1 MKTLEDVKIDMEND
15 IKYLFSLDISV
26 LNKLLD
32 DPILKEG
39 LFKRAAIYYDLAT
52 KASQPL
58 PKIFTLIYINN
69 YSQKQVAKELGISQS
84 YVSRLHKKLL
94 LYFVDKINEM
104 EEKGSYICDENSMND
119 LLSSVYYKAAPGLDP
134 DLEWNE

>member
-1 MKTLEDVKIDMEND
+1 M
-15 IKYLFSLDISV
+15 DISV

-69 YSQKQVAKELGISQS
+69 YSQKQVAKELGISQN

-104 EEKGSYICDENSMND
+104 EENNSYICEKSIMNN
-119 LLSSVYYKAAPGLDP
+119 LLSSVYYKADP

>member
-15 IKYLFSLDISV
+15 IKYLFSLELSV
-26 LNKLLD
+26 VNKLLD

-39 LFKRAAIYYDLAT
+39 LFKRAAIYYDLAM
-52 KASQPL
+52 KAPSPL
-58 PKIFTLIYINN
+58 PNIFGLIYIHNCT
-69 YSQKQVAKELGISQS
+69 QKQAALLLGISGS
-84 YVSRLHKKLL
+84 YVSKLHSKLL

-119 LLSSVYYKAAPGLDP
+119 LLSSVYNKDSL
-134 DLEWNE
+134 DLEPDFEWE